1 MGKKKN
7 KNNKKKNKDNKKKEN
22 NKKIKK
28 LNNNKDIHITDNLNK
43 KEDIKYLTEMCSKE
57 EMFERQNDNL
67 LSIFEINNNEEKIYI
82 PEKKLF
88 INKVNPLYAIKS
100 YIRPN
105 SEKKDN
111 LIRTPKILLK
121 TLNFILNNIID
132 SDIISN
138 SNFPN
143 VNFSDIYLFCE
154 DRFKSIKQ
162 DFIILKNDNSIEFFY
177 CLETIIRFEIL
188 SLNQTLNYSSI
199 NGIQGLYK
207 LLIKQIY
214 SNLICLINAYKKSDI
229 SKNKDEF
236 YSYFLLISIKQS
248 ALEFYNS
255 ISIIPKKYR
264 KKKNVKLSLEI
275 CYLISNKN
283 WNKFFKKIKSNEC
296 SYLLSC
302 LMMIFITEM
311 RLNCLFE
318 LGSGL
323 IPKQT
328 QYQTTLKKLCNIL
341 LFDSIKEFKLFIENI
356 GLIIDPNVNNSN
368 EVISLYL
375 NKDFDIDFNLLNVKM
390 NIKVVEKK
398 RKSQLRKNIIVGNL
412 IYDDNKNINLTL
424 KKFIKG
430 ILIKNNF
437 IQESPLLISISFILI
452 IKLISKYCIERN
464 INRYKNIINCKIP
477 KVKFSDERIM
487 AYKIL
492 KYFIKKIDKYIFIE
506 ENISF
511 SFNYISNLLQQI
523 IENENLNINNLL
535 KFIQIEFNKYIEKIR
550 NIRIKFL
557 PQNKNKKQLLNKKRK
572 RK

>member
-7 KNNKKKNKDNKKKEN
+7 KNNSKKRKNE
-22 NKKIKK
+22 KIKIIN
-28 LNNNKDIHITDNLNK
+28 NNNKDIHITDNLNK

-57 EMFERQNDNL
+57 EMIERQNDNL

-275 CYLISNKN
+275 CYLINNKN
-283 WNKFFKKIKSNEC
+283 WNEFFKKIKSNEC

-341 LFDSIKEFKLFIENI
+341 LFDSVKEFKLFIENI

-437 IQESPLLISISFILI
+437 IQEFPLLISISFILI

-523 IENENLNINNLL
+523 IENENLNIKNLL

>member
-7 KNNKKKNKDNKKKEN
+7 KNNKKKRKNE
-22 NKKIKK
+22 KIKIIN
-28 LNNNKDIHITDNLNK
+28 NNNKDIHITDNLNK

-57 EMFERQNDNL
+57 EMIERQNDNL

-275 CYLISNKN
+275 CYLINNKN
-283 WNKFFKKIKSNEC
+283 WNEFFKKIKSNEC

-398 RKSQLRKNIIVGNL
+398 RKNQLRKNIIVGNL

-437 IQESPLLISISFILI
+437 IQEFPLLISISFILI

-506 ENISF
+506 ENFSF

>member
-7 KNNKKKNKDNKKKEN
+7 KNNKKKRKNE
-22 NKKIKK
+22 KIKIIN
-28 LNNNKDIHITDNLNK
+28 NNNKDIHITDNLNK

-57 EMFERQNDNL
+57 EMIERQNDNL

-275 CYLISNKN
+275 CYLINNKN
-283 WNKFFKKIKSNEC
+283 WNEFFKKIKSNEC

-368 EVISLYL
+368 EIISLYL

-398 RKSQLRKNIIVGNL
+398 RKNQLRKNIIVCNL
-412 IYDDNKNINLTL
+412 IYDNNKNINLTL

-437 IQESPLLISISFILI
+437 IQEFPLLISISFILI

-506 ENISF
+506 ENFSF

-557 PQNKNKKQLLNKKRK
+557 PQNKNKKQLLNKKRQ

>member
-7 KNNKKKNKDNKKKEN
+7 KNNKKKRKNE
-22 NKKIKK
+22 KIKIIN
-28 LNNNKDIHITDNLNK
+28 NNNKDIHITDNLNK

-275 CYLISNKN
+275 CYLINNKN
-283 WNKFFKKIKSNEC
+283 WNEFFKKIKSNEC

-511 SFNYISNLLQQI
+511 SFNYISNLLQRI

-557 PQNKNKKQLLNKKRK
+557 PQNKNKKQLLNKKRQ

>member
-28 LNNNKDIHITDNLNK
+28 LNNNKETILIDNQNK
-43 KEDIKYLTEMCSKE
+43 KEEIKFLNEMCSKE
-57 EMFERQNDNL
+57 EMIERQNDNL

-82 PEKKLF
+82 PEKNIF
-88 INKVNPLYAIKS
+88 VNKVNPLYAIKS

-111 LIRTPKILLK
+111 LIRTPKTLLK

-138 SNFPN
+138 PNFPK
-143 VNFSDIYLFCE
+143 VNFSDIYLFSE

-214 SNLICLINAYKKSDI
+214 SNLICLIHAYKKSDI
-229 SKNKDEF
+229 SRNKDEF

-248 ALEFYNS
+248 PLEFYNS
-255 ISIIPKKYR
+255 ISIIPKSYR

-275 CYLISNKN
+275 CDLINNKN
-283 WNKFFKKIKSNEC
+283 WNIFFKKIKSNEC

-302 LMMIFITEM
+302 LMMIFITDM
-311 RLNCLFE
+311 RIYCLFE

-341 LFDSIKEFKLFIENI
+341 LFDTIKELKLFSVNI
-356 GLIIDPNVNNSN
+356 GLKIDPNVNNSN

-375 NKDFDIDFNLLNVKM
+375 NKDFDINFNLLNVKM
-390 NIKVVEKK
+390 NRKFVEKK
-398 RKSQLRKNIIVGNL
+398 RKGDLRKNIILANL
-412 IYDDNKNINLTL
+412 IYEDNKNINVKL

-430 ILIKNNF
+430 ILFKNNF
-437 IQESPLLISISFILI
+437 SQEFPLLISISFILF
-452 IKLISKYCIERN
+452 IKLISKYCIERK
-464 INRYKNIINCKIP
+464 INKYKNIINCKIP
-477 KVKFSDERIM
+477 NIKFNDERIM
-487 AYKIL
+487 AYNIL
-492 KYFIKKIDKYIFIE
+492 KYFIKKIYKYIFIE

-511 SFNYISNLLQQI
+511 SFNYISNILQNI
-523 IENENLNINNLL
+523 IENENLEINNLV
-535 KFIQIEFNKYIEKIR
+535 KYFQFEFSKYIV
-550 NIRIKFL
+550 NIKNLRKKFL
-557 PQNKNKKQLLNKKRK
+557 SNNENKKQLLNKKRK

>member
-7 KNNKKKNKDNKKKEN
+7 KNNKKKRKNE
-22 NKKIKK
+22 KIKIIN
-28 LNNNKDIHITDNLNK
+28 NNNKDIHITDNLNK

-57 EMFERQNDNL
+57 EMIERQNDNL

-275 CYLISNKN
+275 CYLINNKN
-283 WNKFFKKIKSNEC
+283 WNEFFKKIKSNEC

-412 IYDDNKNINLTL
+412 IYDNNKNINLTL

-437 IQESPLLISISFILI
+437 IQEFPLLISISFILI

-506 ENISF
+506 ENFSF

-557 PQNKNKKQLLNKKRK
+557 PQNKNKKQLLNKKRQ

>member
-7 KNNKKKNKDNKKKEN
+7 KNNKKKRKNE
-22 NKKIKK
+22 KIKII
-28 LNNNKDIHITDNLNK
+28 NNSDKDIHITDNLNK

-57 EMFERQNDNL
+57 EMIERQNDNL

-275 CYLISNKN
+275 CYLINNKN
-283 WNKFFKKIKSNEC
+283 WNEFFKKIKSNEC

-328 QYQTTLKKLCNIL
+328 QYQTTLKKLCDIL

-375 NKDFDIDFNLLNVKM
+375 NKDFDINFNLLNVKM
-390 NIKVVEKK
+390 NRKFVEKK
-398 RKSQLRKNIIVGNL
+398 RKGDLRKNIILANL
-412 IYDDNKNINLTL
+412 IYEDNKNINVKL

-430 ILIKNNF
+430 ILFKNNF
-437 IQESPLLISISFILI
+437 TQEFPLIISISFILF
-452 IKLISKYCIERN
+452 IKLISKYCIERK
-464 INRYKNIINCKIP
+464 INKYKNIINCKIP
-477 KVKFSDERIM
+477 NIKFNDERIM
-487 AYKIL
+487 AYNIL
-492 KYFIKKIDKYIFIE
+492 KYFIKKIYKYIFIE

-511 SFNYISNLLQQI
+511 SFNYISNILQNI
-523 IENENLNINNLL
+523 IENENLEINNLVKYFQL
-535 KFIQIEFNKYIEKIR
+535 EFSKYIV
-550 NIRIKFL
+550 NIKNLRKKFL
-557 PQNKNKKQLLNKKRK
+557 SNKENKKQLLNKKRK

>member
-7 KNNKKKNKDNKKKEN
+7 KNNKKKRKNE
-22 NKKIKK
+22 KIKIIN
-28 LNNNKDIHITDNLNK
+28 NNNKDIHITDNLNK

-57 EMFERQNDNL
+57 EMIERQNDNL

-275 CYLISNKN
+275 CYLINNKN
-283 WNKFFKKIKSNEC
+283 WNEFFKKIKSNEC

-412 IYDDNKNINLTL
+412 IYDNNKNINLTL

-437 IQESPLLISISFILI
+437 IQEFPLLISISFILI

>member
-7 KNNKKKNKDNKKKEN
+7 KNNKKKRKNE
-22 NKKIKK
+22 KIKIIN
-28 LNNNKDIHITDNLNK
+28 NNNKDIHITDNLNK

-57 EMFERQNDNL
+57 EMIERQNDNL

-275 CYLISNKN
+275 CYLINNKN
-283 WNKFFKKIKSNEC
+283 WNEFFKKIKSNEC

-437 IQESPLLISISFILI
+437 IQEFPLLISISFILI

>member
-7 KNNKKKNKDNKKKEN
+7 KNNKKKRKNE
-22 NKKIKK
+22 KIKVIN
-28 LNNNKDIHITDNLNK
+28 NNNKDIHITDNLNK

-57 EMFERQNDNL
+57 EMIERQNDNL

-275 CYLISNKN
+275 CYLINNKN
-283 WNKFFKKIKSNEC
+283 WNEFFKKIKSNEC

-412 IYDDNKNINLTL
+412 IYDNNKNINLTL

-511 SFNYISNLLQQI
+511 SFNYISNLLQRI

>member
-7 KNNKKKNKDNKKKEN
+7 KNNKKKRKNE
-22 NKKIKK
+22 KIKIIN
-28 LNNNKDIHITDNLNK
+28 NNNKDIHITDNLNK

-57 EMFERQNDNL
+57 EMIERQNDNL

-275 CYLISNKN
+275 CYLINNKN
-283 WNKFFKKIKSNEC
+283 WNEFFKKIKSNEC

-398 RKSQLRKNIIVGNL
+398 RKNQLRKNIIVGNL

-437 IQESPLLISISFILI
+437 IQEFPLLISISFILI

>member
-7 KNNKKKNKDNKKKEN
+7 KNNKKKRKNE
-22 NKKIKK
+22 KIKIIN
-28 LNNNKDIHITDNLNK
+28 NNNKDIHITDNLNK

-57 EMFERQNDNL
+57 EMIERQNDNL

-275 CYLISNKN
+275 CYLINNKN
-283 WNKFFKKIKSNEC
+283 WNEFFKKIKSNEC

-412 IYDDNKNINLTL
+412 IYDNNKNINLTL

-437 IQESPLLISISFILI
+437 IQEFPLLISISFILI

-557 PQNKNKKQLLNKKRK
+557 PQNKNKKQLLNKKRQ

>member
-7 KNNKKKNKDNKKKEN
+7 KNNKKKRKNE
-22 NKKIKK
+22 KIKIIN
-28 LNNNKDIHITDNLNK
+28 NNNKDIHITDNLNK

-57 EMFERQNDNL
+57 EMIERQNDNL

-214 SNLICLINAYKKSDI
+214 SNLNCLINAYKKSDI

-275 CYLISNKN
+275 CYLINNKN
-283 WNKFFKKIKSNEC
+283 WNEFFKKIKSNEC

-368 EVISLYL
+368 EIISLYL

-412 IYDDNKNINLTL
+412 IYDNNKNINLTL

-437 IQESPLLISISFILI
+437 IQEFPLLISISFILI

-506 ENISF
+506 ENFSF